1 MSIEQIFNG
10 LESLAQLCH
19 NQSITAKTKY
29 AHDLWDDMDSIATE
43 ALALLKTHPEAQPN
57 QPLTLEELRKM
68 DGQPVWVKDL
78 HYSDYSGWWI
88 IGWSPN
94 GYCVLASAMRAHM
107 GYSVENYGIDWIA
120 YRRPPKE
127 DAELMAWLY
136 GDLDETIDAAE
147 PQKEA

>member
-1 MSIEQIFNG
+1 MRIEEVINQLKILHNWYCPR
-10 LESLAQLCH
+10 ESRG
-19 NQSITAKTKY
+19 AK
-29 AHDLWDDMDSIATE
+29 AVE
-43 ALALLKTHPEAQPN
+43 AAIALLRAHPDAQPN
-57 QPLTLEELRKM
+57 EPLTLEKLRGM
-68 DGQPVWVKDL
+68 DGQPVWVKNL

-107 GYSVENYGIDWIA
+107 GYSVENYGINWLA
-120 YRRPPKE
+120 YRRPSKE